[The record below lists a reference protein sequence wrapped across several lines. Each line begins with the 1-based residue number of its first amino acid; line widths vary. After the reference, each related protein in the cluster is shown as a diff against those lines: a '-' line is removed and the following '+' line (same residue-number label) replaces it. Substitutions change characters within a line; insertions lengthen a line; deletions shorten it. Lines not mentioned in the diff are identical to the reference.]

1 MKCIKCSQEVKAQ
14 EIEGFILYDCPYCE
28 VSVFDV
34 QTNG

>member
-1 MKCIKCSQEVKAQ
+1 MKCIKCNETVDAV
-14 EIEGFILYDCPYCE
+14 EIEGFILYDCPHCE